1 MAEKT
6 LEPVDRDV
14 EVLKV
19 YPVGD
24 TDVCIAM
31 RDFEDRK
38 CIDQYYNWD
47 AVIRSVI
54 PTLEEG
60 IKAGEELEKKPVPPG
75 EKKPKPVITITVIN
89 PKGEP
94 DERCHL
100 RIKDA
105 SKVLSRLRELV
116 AARPSAA

>member
-1 MAEKT
+1 MAEK

-24 TDVCIAM
+24 TDVCIAL

-47 AVIRSVI
+47 AVIQSVI

-60 IKAGEELEKKPVPPG
+60 IKAGEELEAKPVPAG
-75 EKKPKPVITITVIN
+75 EKKPKPVVTITVVN

-94 DERCHL
+94 DEKCHV

-105 SKVLSRLRELV
+105 KKVLDRLKEL
-116 AARPSAA
+116 AAKRTAA